1 MKDGGNIMNKFLKH
15 KWIRWAGLGLAALII
30 ASVGV
35 AAGTGLVFA
44 QSASPTPNPPQQ
56 SSPSNLRIAAIEK
69 AFSAENTRLNTQAA
83 NLDKAD
89 QLIAKAQAHID
100 QAKANGKNVNLLQ
113 AALNVFK
120 AQIAN
125 AKSLHNTASR
135 ILTAHAGF
143 DENGKVA
150 VRAGIGK
157 IYRMYLAVFAVQTVR
172 DAHQALNDARQ
183 VMRQAVRDLRSVIRL
198 YRNAGPNNSNPT
210 PTPAP
215 SGSGA

>member
-89 QLIAKAQAHID
+89 QLIAKAQARID

-150 VRAGIGK
+150 VRA
-157 IYRMYLAVFAVQTVR
+157 VAVQTVR

-198 YRNAGPNNSNPT
+198 YRNAGPT